1 MKLTAKLEWCVIVA
15 VLIFMGWVG
24 FKQFNSSPVKAEP
37 PKKAMLNAMDEPP
50 PMGAKTMKPQA
61 MRAITLPPPPPLIV
75 TPQTPTV
82 KVKAMV
88 KKAVEAKPPQIKP
101 IGIKPLNYNYKKIE
115 TSRVK
120 PIASKPIPS
129 LNELAE
135 LPSEAPAEQAISE
148 TIPPKKA
155 QEFIA
160 KGRPIL
166 RQMEFGKGPAIH
178 LIWPTS
184 PAAINR
190 LHKALSA
197 CYGMKSL
204 SLQGEVFQDT
214 QGAFTPNQD
223 YYSGFMRQASGQL
236 PVAERQ
242 LSHGYQG
249 QIVRI
254 FPRNLDGL
262 LLGQLA
268 NLVGEDFM
276 QASIEGTYHLTQDN
290 RLIIEALKIDGNP
303 MNATID
309 LGAARQCV

>member
-1 MKLTAKLEWCVIVA
+1 MKLRAKLEWCVIVA
-15 VLIFMGWVG
+15 VMIFMGWIG
-24 FKQFNSSPVKAEP
+24 FNQFNAPSIKAEI
-37 PKKAMLNAMDEPP
+37 PKKAMLKAMDEPP
-50 PMGAKTMKPQA
+50 PMEAKTMKPQA
-61 MRAITLPPPPPLIV
+61 MQAITLPPPPSPIV
-75 TPQTPTV
+75 TPQEPTV
-82 KVKAMV
+82 KVQAIV
-88 KKAVEAKPPQIKP
+88 KKAVEAKPLE
-101 IGIKPLNYNYKKIE
+101 IKPLNYNYKKIE

-135 LPSEAPAEQAISE
+135 LPSEAPAEQVMSE
-148 TIPPKKA
+148 IIPPKKA

-184 PAAINR
+184 PKAINR

-214 QGAFTPNQD
+214 QGTFTPNQD

-236 PVAERQ
+236 PVAEQQ
-242 LSHGYQG
+242 LSYRYQG

-268 NLVGEDFM
+268 NLVGGDFM

-290 RLIIEALKIDGNP
+290 RLIIEALKIDENP